1 MSNIIENTFDMQFV
15 FKKKKK
21 IKTKLNYN
29 EVKNIKLK

>member
-21 IKTKLNYN
+21 MKTKIKYY
-29 EVKNIKLK
+29 EVKNIKI